1 MLRILPTAK
10 FPLKICKG
18 SYEERL
24 ALAKK
29 LNHDFFCRISEKF
42 TTNEVS
48 FDVFEKTLKEST
60 PYGIKVKTE
69 DYGTKKGLTCLTLND
84 NKNAIEGF
92 KILLGSNP
100 YSKGIGLLNTDTS
113 LHETFHFFC
122 GLSNPKHSA
131 RAVKMHE
138 KSLDNAT
145 EGFYREKFYTRKE
158 FNKDE
163 LNENLNKFLKQLT
176 PQEQIEFLQNSRY
189 RLTEEYHCYD
199 EGYKYLDHIQDNHPD
214 LICEKIYGRE
224 KEEFNFPEKIKIVAD
239 KLKEVIAEL
248 RKS

>member
-18 SYEERL
+18 SPEERL

-29 LNHDFFCRISEKF
+29 LNNDFFCRISEKF

-60 PYGIKVKTE
+60 PCGIKIKIE
-69 DYGTKKGLTCLTLND
+69 DFGMKNGLTCLTLND
-84 NKNAIEGF
+84 DKNAIEGF

-100 YSKGIGLLNTDTS
+100 YSKKIRLLNTDAS
-113 LHETFHFFC
+113 LHETFHYLC
-122 GLSNPKHSA
+122 GLTNPKHSA

-138 KSLDNAT
+138 KGLDKQTEDFYSKTLYTSKTFNPKELKQNLDN
-145 EGFYREKFYTRKE
+145 Y
-158 FNKDE
+158 
-163 LNENLNKFLKQLT
+163 LNQFTL
-176 PQEQIEFLQNSRY
+176 PEQIEFLQNSRY
-189 RLTEEYHCYD
+189 RMTEEYHAYD
-199 EGYKYLDHIQDNHPD
+199 EGYKYLDKIQDNHPD
-214 LICEKIYGRE
+214 LICEKIYGRD

-239 KLKEVIAEL
+239 KLKEVIAEY